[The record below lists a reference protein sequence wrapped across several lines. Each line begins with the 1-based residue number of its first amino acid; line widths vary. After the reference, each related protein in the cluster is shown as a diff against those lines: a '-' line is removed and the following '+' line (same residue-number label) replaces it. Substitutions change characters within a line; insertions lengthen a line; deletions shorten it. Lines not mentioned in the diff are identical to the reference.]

1 MRSDEEIRNIDNI
14 EHLTEEEKVRYHQLK
29 NSEAQRLWYKRNR
42 DKKLLVNLRTN
53 LKRLNE
59 RGFPLND
66 NNREII
72 EDILNISKELSHKS
86 LTELDSGK

>member
-1 MRSDEEIRNIDNI
+1 MRSDEEIRNIDDI
-14 EHLTEEEKVRYHQLK
+14 VHLTGEEKIRYRQLK

-53 LKRLNE
+53 LKRLND

-66 NNREII
+66 DTREII
-72 EDILNISKELSHKS
+72 EDILDISKELAYKNI
-86 LTELDSGK
+86 TELDSGE

>member
-1 MRSDEEIRNIDNI
+1 MRSDEEIRNIDDI
-14 EHLTEEEKVRYHQLK
+14 KHLTEEEKTRYRQLK

-59 RGFPLND
+59 RGFSLND
-66 NNREII
+66 NNREVIG
-72 EDILNISKELSHKS
+72 DILDISKELARKNI
-86 LTELDSGK
+86 TELNSGK

>member
-1 MRSDEEIRNIDNI
+1 MRSDEEIRNTDNI
-14 EHLTEEEKVRYHQLK
+14 EHLTEEEKTRYHQLK

-59 RGFPLND
+59 RGFSLND
-66 NNREII
+66 NNREVIG
-72 EDILNISKELSHKS
+72 DILDISKELAHKS
-86 LTELDSGK
+86 ITELNKGK